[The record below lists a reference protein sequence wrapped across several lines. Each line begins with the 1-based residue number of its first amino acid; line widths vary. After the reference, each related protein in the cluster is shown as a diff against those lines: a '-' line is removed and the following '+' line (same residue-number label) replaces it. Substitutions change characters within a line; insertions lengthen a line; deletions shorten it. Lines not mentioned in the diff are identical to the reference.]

1 MKKRS
6 VLNKQS
12 VKKRKQK
19 RKIRYP
25 AFGIIRQ
32 TGPVFFKCFVVFSII
47 AVTSLSLMY
56 CYHRLLTSPYMRLE
70 NVDVNGVEQDIRND
84 LINMC
89 GLNADINLLALN
101 MKDLKQKIEEHPWIR
116 KIKLERKFPNTL
128 IVDAEKQI
136 PSALVVMDKIYYMNQ
151 HNEIFKQINDSDP
164 IDFPV
169 ITGVSGKNRKSN
181 WQLHRAGCAI
191 KILKSQKKPWSLK
204 ELSEIHVMDE
214 DIYLYFKHFPAGIN
228 VTSDKLEYKIHGLR
242 KVTKYLKKEGKA
254 HKVTG
259 IDLNS
264 EDGVVVSFKKG

>member
-19 RKIRYP
+19 RKISDP

-32 TGPVFFKCFVVFSII
+32 TGPVFFKCFVIFAII
-47 AVTSLSLMY
+47 AGTSLSLMY
-56 CYHRLLTSPYMRLE
+56 CYHRLLTSSYMRLE
-70 NVDVNGVEQDIRND
+70 KLDVKGVEQDIRND
-84 LINMC
+84 LIEMC
-89 GLNADINLLALN
+89 SLNSDLNLLALN
-101 MKDLKQKIEEHPWIR
+101 MKDLKQKMEEHPWIR

-128 IVDAEKQI
+128 IVDAEKHI

-151 HNEIFKQINDSDP
+151 HNEVFKQINDSDP

-169 ITGVSGKNRKSN
+169 ITGVSGKNRKTH

-191 KILKSQKKPWSLK
+191 SILKSQKEPWSLK
-204 ELSEIHVMDE
+204 ELSEIHVKDE
-214 DIYLYFKHFPAGIN
+214 GISLYFKHFAAGIN
-228 VTSDKLEYKIHGLR
+228 VMSDDLGYKIRGLR
-242 KVTKYLKKEGKA
+242 KVTKHLRKEGRV
-254 HKVTG
+254 HQVTG

-264 EDGVVVSFKKG
+264 EDGAVVSFKKG